1 MRYWYEVIRPLEA
14 VKIVI
19 RKLYMTETLIK
30 KMIQIVQQLIR
41 PVNKYK
47 RVCSIFQMDI
57 YKLIIKLWLGG

>member
-19 RKLYMTETLIK
+19 RKLYTSETLIK
-30 KMIQIVQQLIR
+30 KMIQIAQQLIR

-47 RVCSIFQMDI
+47 RVCSIFHVDI